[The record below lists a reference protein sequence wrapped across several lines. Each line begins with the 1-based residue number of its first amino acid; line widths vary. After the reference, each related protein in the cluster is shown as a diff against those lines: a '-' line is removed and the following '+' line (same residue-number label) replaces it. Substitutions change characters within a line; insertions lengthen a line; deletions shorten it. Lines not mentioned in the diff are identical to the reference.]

1 MPLVGCKLQKEHT
14 VNKKESEL
22 KFRFFIDNVV
32 IVLFRGNRYSERVQL
47 GSIPELSMEEAD
59 NLQNLENF
67 SVSELKTEDVVSE
80 ETVVY
85 FNTEAGL
92 GLNIQEGG
100 LGEVTIQA
108 IGLEMD
114 VGEGGQV
121 LSLVQIDEGMS
132 VIGQD

>member
-1 MPLVGCKLQKEHT
+1 MPLVGCKLQKELT

-22 KFRFFIDNVV
+22 KLRFFIDDVN
-32 IVLFRGNRYSERVQL
+32 VLFRGNRYGERVQL

>member
-1 MPLVGCKLQKEHT
+1 
-14 VNKKESEL
+14 
-22 KFRFFIDNVV
+22 
-32 IVLFRGNRYSERVQL
+32 
-47 GSIPELSMEEAD
+47 MEEAD

-80 ETVVY
+80 ETVFSVSETNFSVSELKTEDVVSEETVVY
-85 FNTEAGL
+85 FNTETGL

-132 VIGQD
+132 VIGQN

>member
-1 MPLVGCKLQKEHT
+1 MLGDSK
-14 VNKKESEL
+14 
-22 KFRFFIDNVV
+22 I
-32 IVLFRGNRYSERVQL
+32 ILFRANRYGERVQL
-47 GSIPELSMEEAD
+47 GSIPELSMEDAD
-59 NLQNLENF
+59 GLQNLENF
-67 SVSELKTEDVVSE
+67 SVSELKAENVGAE

-114 VGEGGQV
+114 VGEEGQV

-132 VIGQD
+132 VIGPD

>member
-1 MPLVGCKLQKEHT
+1 MLC
-14 VNKKESEL
+14 
-22 KFRFFIDNVV
+22 RA
-32 IVLFRGNRYSERVQL
+32 NRYGERVQL
-47 GSIPELSMEEAD
+47 GSIPELSMEDAD
-59 NLQNLENF
+59 GLQNLENF
-67 SVSELKTEDVVSE
+67 SVSELKAENVGAE

-114 VGEGGQV
+114 VGEEGQV

-132 VIGQD
+132 VIGPD

>member
-1 MPLVGCKLQKEHT
+1 MQT
-14 VNKKESEL
+14 RKKVSL
-22 KFRFFIDNVV
+22 RFFVDYVV
-32 IVLFRGNRYSERVQL
+32 IVLFRGNRYGERVQL

-85 FNTEAGL
+85 FNTETGL

-121 LSLVQIDEGMS
+121 LSLVQIEEGMS
-132 VIGQD
+132 VFGQD